1 MAEGNI
7 RHFQEA
13 MMATKKIKVKQKDPS
28 EVTKLQIITDAGGG
42 AIQFSAHP
50 KPEDRVKIPDGTKLE
65 VLDAPIRGAGAS
77 NPDYYYI
84 TDSASNGNFR
94 RYFIKVEDTTSV

>member
-1 MAEGNI
+1 
-7 RHFQEA
+7 
-13 MMATKKIKVKQKDPS
+13 MATKKIKVKQMDAN
-28 EVTKLQIITDAGGG
+28 EVTKLQIITAAGGG

-50 KPEDRVKIPDGTKLE
+50 KPEDRVKVPNGTKLE

-84 TDSASNGNFR
+84 TDSPTNGNFR
-94 RYFIKVEDTTSV
+94 RYFIKVEDTAAV